1 MTSSSRTIRWGQ
13 ELLDGQPFDR
23 RDAGLLLV
31 LPGLLLFS
39 LFMIYPIAYL
49 VWVSLTDATHAGT
62 VVGEG
67 SSFVGLENYV
77 DLLTDRLFWNSLGIT
92 WLFMTV
98 SLAFKLIVS
107 IGIALVLTHARVVG
121 KRYMRALIIIPLGF
135 PQIFTITIWRGMFS
149 GARFGVFNEF
159 LSTYNDAVRWAVGG
173 IDALAFWATVSAPEL
188 LLADVPIGW
197 LASRWTAFS
206 AYVIT
211 EVWLAY
217 PFMTIIIVSALQDV
231 SDELHDAA
239 KVDGAGFFHRFLHVT
254 LPSIK
259 RPVLFA
265 SILTAAA
272 SFQQFLVPWVFN
284 NGGPSRQ
291 NELLLVYGFRES
303 IVLNQYGK
311 ASAIMVTAI
320 MFIGMFMW
328 IAVRKTNLAE
338 GVDEE

>member
-1 MTSSSRTIRWGQ
+1 MASSRVNHWGK

-23 RDAGLLLV
+23 RDAGLVLV

-39 LFMIYPIAYL
+39 LFMIYPIGYL

-67 SSFVGLENYV
+67 SSFVGLENYA

-92 WLFMTV
+92 WLFMAV
-98 SLAFKLIVS
+98 SLVFKLIVS

-149 GARFGVFNEF
+149 GARFGVFNVF
-159 LSTYNDAVRWAVGG
+159 ADWYNGGVRWFAGG
-173 IDALAFWATVSAPEL
+173 VDALVVWTTVSVPDV

-197 LASRWTAFS
+197 LATRWTAFS
-206 AYVIT
+206 AYVMT

-231 SDELHDAA
+231 SAELHDAA
-239 KVDGAGFFHRFLHVT
+239 KVDGAGFFNRFLHVT

-259 RPVLFA
+259 GPVVFA

-303 IVLNQYGK
+303 IELNQYGR

-320 MFIGMFMW
+320 MFIGLFMW
-328 IAVRKTNLAE
+328 LTVRKTDLAE
-338 GVDEE
+338 GVSRE